1 MEGALAA
8 AIVLFSIG
16 GSVALIVWIG
26 MREHTRQLQ
35 AQQTQPPPELMERLE
50 RLEARLGQ
58 IEEQQQQIQETQAW
72 QQRLLERQP

>member
-16 GSVALIVWIG
+16 GSVALIVRTA

-35 AQQTQPPPELMERLE
+35 ARQSQPPPELMERLE
-50 RLEARLGQ
+50 RLEGRLGR

-72 QQRLLERQP
+72 RQRLLER